1 MIQRA
6 LEVNLS
12 VLIGEGFCK
21 PIAMDGGAAQ
31 NVSNLA
37 AAANRQLALPWQA
50 TQECIMTDI
59 VAMKWDAPA
68 APARIRIL
76 DAAEWLFSLR
86 GYHGVTIREIT
97 SAAGTDVS
105 AANYYFQ
112 SKENLFATVVMRRAD
127 EHSRNITASLD
138 RLEAACGDTPPSI
151 EAVIRAF
158 VQPVI
163 DKLVRGGKGW
173 RNYIHLLASMT
184 NSQQNEAYVTVM
196 NAVYDNVMRRVVGMF
211 GNALPQTTP
220 TSLYRSFHLMVGA
233 LTHVYAETGGIERL
247 SEGRVRSTDVDTML
261 DHLVPFLAAG
271 LERMGQKQAGPSG
284 S

>member
-1 MIQRA
+1 MMMTEI
-6 LEVNLS
+6 
-12 VLIGEGFCK
+12 
-21 PIAMDGGAAQ
+21 
-31 NVSNLA
+31 LA
-37 AAANRQLALPWQA
+37 VKL
-50 TQECIMTDI
+50 
-59 VAMKWDAPA
+59 DARA
-68 APARIRIL
+68 APARVRIL

-97 SAAGTDVS
+97 SAADTDVS

-127 EHSRNITASLD
+127 EHSRSISASLD
-138 RLEAACGDTPPSI
+138 RLEAACGDTLPSV

-163 DKLVRGGKGW
+163 DKLARGGRGW

-184 NSQQNEAYVTVM
+184 NSQQNQAYVAVM
-196 NAVYDNVMRRVVGMF
+196 NEVYDSVMRRVVGMF
-211 GNALPQTTP
+211 AAALPQATS

-247 SEGRVRSTDVDTML
+247 SEGAVRSSDVDVML

-271 LERMGQKQAGPSG
+271 VERMSRPDAAS
-284 S
+284 SAS

>member
-1 MIQRA
+1 
-6 LEVNLS
+6 
-12 VLIGEGFCK
+12 
-21 PIAMDGGAAQ
+21 
-31 NVSNLA
+31 
-37 AAANRQLALPWQA
+37 
-50 TQECIMTDI
+50 MTEI
-59 VAMKWDAPA
+59 VAMKWDAA
-68 APARIRIL
+68 TAPARVRIL

-127 EHSRNITASLD
+127 EHSRNIAASLD
-138 RLEAACGDTPPSI
+138 RLEAACGDSPPGV

-163 DKLVRGGKGW
+163 DKLARGGKGW

-184 NSQQNEAYVTVM
+184 NSQQNEAYVAVM
-196 NAVYDNVMRRVVGMF
+196 NTVYDSVMRRVVGMF
-211 GNALPQTTP
+211 GNALPQATP

-247 SEGRVRSTDVDTML
+247 SEGAVRSSDVDVML

-271 LERMGQKQAGPSG
+271 LERMSQQGAGASG